1 MVNMLPS
8 LALPLLPIVWA
19 LIATAYWWR
28 HLSSHG
34 LFFVTALLALF
45 GVQAIVSFAWESWPQ
60 LFGSYFLE
68 PNNFVGG
75 VAPSEADIQ
84 RHLEAKNQ
92 AAAIQ
97 AAVVFV
103 AAIPFLWWLKS
114 GLASE

>member
-1 MVNMLPS
+1 MINMLPS

-28 HLSSHG
+28 HLSSPG
-34 LFFVTALLALF
+34 LFLVRALLALF
-45 GVQAIVSFAWESWPQ
+45 GVQAIASFVLDSWPQ

-68 PNNFVGG
+68 PNNFIGG
-75 VAPSEADIQ
+75 VVPSEAEIQ
-84 RHLEAKNQ
+84 RRLEERNR

-97 AAVVFV
+97 AAIVLA

-114 GLASE
+114 GLSSE